1 MSIRGCRSIV
11 CIVLCI
17 ATVISWGCSKS
28 TEGQDARSAQG
39 LAAAAMEVELAT
51 VSRSNLAATVE
62 LVGSLTPRR
71 RSVIVAEVDGVIL
84 EIPASSRERIETVID
99 GQRISEVPRLDIGV
113 SVAKGD
119 LLVRL
124 DGSECQLKLRAA
136 QARVDMAKAELEKL
150 KAWQRPEQVRRA
162 QALKGEAHASLILA
176 EADMRRAKLLLGRKA
191 ISPAEYDKTMAGV
204 NVARATLDRADA
216 ELELA
221 KAGPT
226 KEEIAV
232 ADAAVKQAEAE
243 FKRSE
248 WELERTTIY
257 APYDGVITDR
267 YVDEGDR
274 VTALPR
280 VEIMELMDL
289 SLLTAQL
296 GVPERYIGQ
305 IQVGDRAAVHV
316 KGSTDP
322 VPGMV
327 ALINDK
333 VDPTNRNFRIRVA
346 IRNDQQRFKAGQFAR
361 VALQV
366 KSSANALTI
375 PVQAISYTGGEAR
388 VFVYREGRVRQKAVE
403 LGITNR
409 DAVEVLS
416 GLAEGE
422 QVVVDDPSVLSDGMS
437 VQVRRT
443 AAQTR
448 RPASAT

>member
-1 MSIRGCRSIV
+1 MSIRGFLSMV
-11 CIVLCI
+11 CIVLCVT
-17 ATVISWGCSKS
+17 AVISCGCSKP

-39 LAAAAMEVELAT
+39 LAAAVVDVELAT
-51 VSRSNLAATVE
+51 VSRSNLAATIE
-62 LVGSLTPRR
+62 LVGSLTPARR
-71 RSVIVAEVDGVIL
+71 TVVVAEVDGVIL
-84 EIPASSRERIETVID
+84 EIPASRRERIETVID
-99 GQRISEVPRLDIGV
+99 GERISEVPRLDIGV

-150 KAWQRPEQVRRA
+150 KAWRRPEEVRRA
-162 QALKGEAHASLILA
+162 QALKDLAEASLILA
-176 EADMRRAKLLLGRKA
+176 NADMGRARLLFSRKA
-191 ISPAEYDKTMAGV
+191 ISEAEHDKARAQV
-204 NVARATLDRADA
+204 NAAEATLDRANA

-221 KAGPT
+221 QAGPT
-226 KEEIAV
+226 KEQIAV
-232 ADAAVKQAEAE
+232 ADAAVQQAEAE
-243 FKRSE
+243 FKRSQ
-248 WELERTTIY
+248 WELEKTTIH

-305 IQVGDRAAVHV
+305 IQVGDPAAVHV

-346 IRNDQQRFKAGQFAR
+346 IRNDQRRFKAGQFAR

-366 KSSANALTI
+366 KSSANVLTI
-375 PVQAISYTGGEAR
+375 PVEAVSYTGGETR
-388 VFVYREGRVRQKAVE
+388 VFAYSDGRVRQKAVE
-403 LGITNR
+403 LGITNQ
-409 DAVEVLS
+409 DAAEVLS

-422 QVVVDDPSVLSDGMS
+422 RVVVDDPSVLSDGMS
-437 VQVRRT
+437 VQVRRS

-448 RPASAT
+448 QPASAT